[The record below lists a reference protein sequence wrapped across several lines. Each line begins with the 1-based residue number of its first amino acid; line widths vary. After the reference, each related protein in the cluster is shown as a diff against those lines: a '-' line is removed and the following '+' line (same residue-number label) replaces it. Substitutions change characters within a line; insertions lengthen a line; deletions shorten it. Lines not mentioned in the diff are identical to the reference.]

1 MLFKVIKP
9 TIEAG
14 QPAHLIGFH
23 GEHPEPYS
31 DEQLEAL
38 KRDTLKEILGFGG
51 CSAIIP
57 LVFIGL
63 IAIL

>member
-1 MLFKVIKP
+1 MLKVIKP

-14 QPAHLIGFH
+14 SPAHLVSFGD
-23 GEHPEPYS
+23 EHPEPYS

-38 KRDTLKEILGFGG
+38 KRDTLKEILGFIG
-51 CSAIIP
+51 CSAITT

>member
-1 MLFKVIKP
+1 MFKVIKP

-14 QPAHLIGFH
+14 QPAKLVSFH

-31 DEQLEAL
+31 DEQLKAL
-38 KRDTLKEILGFGG
+38 KRDILKEILGFIG
-51 CSAIIP
+51 CSAITT

>member
-1 MLFKVIKP
+1 MLKVIKP

-14 QPAHLIGFH
+14 SPAHLVSFGD
-23 GEHPEPYS
+23 EHPEPYS
-31 DEQLEAL
+31 DEQLKAL
-38 KRDTLKEILGFGG
+38 KRDTLKEIFGFFG
-51 CSAIIP
+51 CSAIIT

>member
-1 MLFKVIKP
+1 MLKVIKP

-14 QPAHLIGFH
+14 EPSNLISFH

-38 KRDTLKEILGFGG
+38 KRDTLKEILGFLG
-51 CSAIIP
+51 CSVIITF
-57 LVFIGL
+57 VFIGL
-63 IAIL
+63 VLIL